1 MRVAPFITCFNDM
14 MFPGTG
20 RAVTGLLEGLGHT
33 VEFPQGQTC
42 CGQMHSNAGC
52 RPETLPMVFRGG
64 CRGLRRRGPP
74 SGTCAGRVITL
85 PGPAAARYG
94 RYRVVTDGRRV
105 AAVLVLLASDPSGGA
120 FKDPATLF
128 IRPIRA
134 LTSNI
139 STA

>member
-1 MRVAPFITCFNDM
+1 

-74 SGTCAGRVITL
+74 FRHLRGTSHH
-85 PGPAAARYG
+85 PARARC
-94 RYRVVTDGRRV
+94 
-105 AAVLVLLASDPSGGA
+105 
-120 FKDPATLF
+120 
-128 IRPIRA
+128 RPIRA
-134 LTSNI
+134 LPRRHGR
-139 STA
+139 AARGGGPGVARV